1 MERKTNLTLHL
12 IQVLNKILRMN
23 YLDNLF
29 FAILLTF
36 GAYYF
41 VKNVKKIIRN
51 INLGQA
57 INRSD
62 NASERWKNMAMI
74 ALGQSKMVKRP
85 VAGILHII
93 VYLGFVIINIE
104 VLEIIIDG
112 LFGTHRVFSF
122 LGIVYDLLI
131 GSFEILALL
140 VLVAV
145 IVFLIRR
152 NGIKLK
158 RFISSDLKGWPK
170 SDANY
175 ILYFEIVLMSL
186 FLLMNAAD
194 FHLQNISGGFGHY
207 HQAGSFPISQYIAP
221 FFDGMNP
228 TSVAFFERIFWWI
241 HITGILIFLNYL
253 YFSKHLHI
261 LLAFPNTYFADL
273 NPKGQLDNLASVTKE
288 VRLMMD
294 PNADPYATP
303 VIDETRGGAEL
314 SEANAA
320 PTKFGASDVQDL
332 NWVQLLNAYTCTE
345 CGRCTSSCPAN
356 QTGKKLSPRKI
367 MMDTRDRL
375 EEVGKNI
382 DANKG
387 VFIPDNKSLLNDYI
401 SSEELWACTSCN
413 ACVEECPVNISPL
426 SIIMDMRRYLVMEQS
441 AAPMPLN
448 AMMTNIE
455 NNGAPWQYNQ
465 QDRLNWKNEN

>member
-1 MERKTNLTLHL
+1 MMYIDN
-12 IQVLNKILRMN
+12 ILFAII
-23 YLDNLF
+23 LVIGIGF
-29 FAILLTF
+29 FA
-36 GAYYF
+36 
-41 VKNVKKIIRN
+41 KNVKKLKRN
-51 INLGQA
+51 INLGQDV
-57 INRSD
+57 NRKD
-62 NASERWKNMAMI
+62 NPSARWKNMAMI

-85 VAGILHII
+85 VAGLLHII
-93 VYLGFVIINIE
+93 VYAGFIIINIE

-122 LGIVYDLLI
+122 LGGFYGFLI
-131 GSFEILALL
+131 GSFEILAVL

-145 IVFLIRR
+145 IVFWIRR
-152 NGIKLK
+152 NIIQLK
-158 RFISSDLKGWPK
+158 RFASSDLKGAPK
-170 SDANY
+170 RDADI

-186 FLLMNAAD
+186 FLIMNATDLHFQAM
-194 FHLQNISGGFGHY
+194 NSGNV
-207 HQAGSFPISQYIAP
+207 ISQYI
-221 FFDGMNP
+221 NP
-228 TSVAFFERIFWWI
+228 WFTSLDIHHVEAIEMMAWWF
-241 HITGILIFLNYL
+241 HIIGILVFLNYL
-253 YFSKHLHI
+253 YYSKHLHI

-273 NPKGQLDNLASVTKE
+273 NAKGQFDNLESVTKE
-288 VRLMMD
+288 VKLMMD
-294 PNADPYATP
+294 PNADPYAVQP
-303 VIDETRGGAEL
+303 ADE
-314 SEANAA
+314 NAV
-320 PTKFGASDVQDL
+320 PSKFGASDVQDL

-375 EEVGKNI
+375 EEVGRNI

-387 VFIPDNKSLLNDYI
+387 VFVPDNKSLLNDYI
-401 SSEELWACTSCN
+401 TAEELWACTSCN

-441 AAPMPLN
+441 AAPQSLN

-465 QDRLNWKNEN
+465 QDRLNWKNE